1 MTTLVSSRNVGNLGM
16 MFVSALVFAA
26 VPVLM
31 LVQSF

>member
-16 MFVSALVFAA
+16 IFVSTLVFAA
-26 VPVLM
+26 LPIVM